1 MQPRVTSVSACLFV
15 LTLTIV
21 GGCHGADLRTPR
33 VILIGMD
40 GATLKI
46 VDPLIAAGQLP
57 TLARLAQEGVS
68 GPLRSIRPL
77 LSPRIWA
84 TIATGKTAHK
94 HGIEGFF
101 KATGGG
107 KGAFYYSS
115 DRRVHALWNI
125 VSNAGMTVSVVNWL
139 NTYPP
144 EIVNGVM
151 VSEHT
156 FDDEIPTK
164 DDFFV
169 GIARSRGLALDLP
182 PEGIDRSSPVYP
194 ASWLER
200 VRAAGVVPPSPTIEE
215 KGESPRPPLPSTIE
229 PNVIAAF
236 LDRDERMTRVAL
248 EIDRELSP
256 RLTMVLLRGV
266 DRTSHFAYGCT
277 APPET
282 YPDSFR
288 PTAVERKNCI
298 DLLES
303 FYKSVDAMI
312 GSLIQDF
319 GPDDLVIVASDHGFE
334 PNFNMGLTGGHWT
347 DAAIDGIFFA
357 RGKGIPKGKPAGD
370 IAITYITPMVLT
382 WLGLP
387 LAEDMDGVEPAFLQ
401 VERAGLITTYDTVG
415 PIERLQATHSGQEER
430 LREGLKSLGY
440 VD

>member
-1 MQPRVTSVSACLFV
+1 MHRRVTSVSACLLA

-21 GGCHGADLRTPR
+21 GGCRGNAPRAPR

-40 GATLKI
+40 GATLEI
-46 VDPLIAAGQLP
+46 VDPLIAAGHLP
-57 TLARLAQEGVS
+57 TLASLAREGVS
-68 GPLRSIRPL
+68 GPLRSLRPL

-84 TIATGKTAHK
+84 TVATGKKTDK

-115 DRRVHALWNI
+115 DRKVHALWNI
-125 VSNAGMTVSVVNWL
+125 ASNAGMTVSVVSWL

-144 EIVNGVM
+144 EVVNGVM

-156 FDDEIPTK
+156 FEDDIPTK
-164 DDFFV
+164 EPFV
-169 GIARSRGLALDLP
+169 FGVARSQGLTLDVPL
-182 PEGIDRSSPVYP
+182 EGADRSSPVYP
-194 ASWLER
+194 ESWLER
-200 VRAAGVVPPSPTIEE
+200 VRAAGVAPPGSSIQKNGVSPH
-215 KGESPRPPLPSTIE
+215 PPLPSNIDRS
-229 PNVIAAF
+229 VIAAY

-248 EIDRELSP
+248 DIDRELSP
-256 RLTMVLLRGV
+256 RLTMVLLRGI
-266 DRTSHFAYGCT
+266 DRVSHAAYGCT
-277 APPET
+277 AAPET
-282 YPDSFR
+282 YPRGFQ

-303 FYKSVDAMI
+303 FYKSVDALI
-312 GSLIQDF
+312 GQLIQDF

-334 PNFNMGLTGGHWT
+334 PSFNMRLTGDHWT

-357 RGKGIPKGKPAGD
+357 RGKGIPRGKPAGE
-370 IAITYITPMVLT
+370 IAITYITPMILT

-387 LAEDMDGVEPAFLQ
+387 LAEDMDGIEPAFLK
-401 VERAGLITTYDTVG
+401 VERAGLIKTYDTR
-415 PIERLQATHSGQEER
+415 PIERLQSTHSGQEER